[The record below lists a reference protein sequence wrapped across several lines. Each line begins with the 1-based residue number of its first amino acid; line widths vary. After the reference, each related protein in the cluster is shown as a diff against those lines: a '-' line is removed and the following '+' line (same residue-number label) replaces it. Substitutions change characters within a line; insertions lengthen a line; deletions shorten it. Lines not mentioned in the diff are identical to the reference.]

1 MVVDLRNRP
10 ALSAL
15 LNNMKRMIPVA
26 VERIDDRGEWILLSS
41 PSFSNEMLFTRLKNF
56 WLLSMTPPDQASFA
70 LIFCRFGLNPGVWLH
85 HLATPQLREDYL
97 PGCHDI
103 TSWT

>member
-1 MVVDLRNRP
+1 
-10 ALSAL
+10 
-15 LNNMKRMIPVA
+15 
-26 VERIDDRGEWILLSS
+26 
-41 PSFSNEMLFTRLKNF
+41 
-56 WLLSMTPPDQASFA
+56 MTPPDQASFA